1 MAALQGKRRGSG
13 AGRSRPAC
21 EPTPAGARIAIIGGG
36 PSGLTAALTLKKQGY
51 ANVTVFEANAEVGG
65 KVKTVVHDGRPYEMG
80 AIWFDKP
87 YATILALMK
96 EYGIRSEP
104 CELPVILEQ
113 GRCYTQIE
121 YAREKFGLAGFS
133 LAVLQFLRAAHTRFA
148 GAGEQGFTH
157 VDRALHREFDRF
169 TRNYDRDHLAGI
181 GPVVEVL
188 RPFLVGCGYGYF
200 ETTPA
205 MYYFKLAPW
214 IVQRSSLAQI
224 TGAPLVHRVADGWQS
239 MWRVIAADLPD
250 VRVATPVT
258 RVERSGAGVAGIH
271 VTAGGI
277 TKVFDRLIVTPN
289 PDVAGAFM
297 DFTPIEQDLFA
308 RVRYLPLAV
317 TLMTGGGLPHAFLK
331 DNQRP
336 ASIGHVVTIGKVFPS
351 ADVYTFYQNLPE
363 GMTRE
368 QAMALLH
375 ADVAA
380 LGGHVDAVIARDVWN
395 YFPHVSTANADAG
408 FYHDLEAL
416 QGDRAT
422 YYVNSLVAFED
433 VEHTA
438 AYARELVE
446 QRFRRVWGVRRAALE
461 VRQ

>member
-1 MAALQGKRRGSG
+1 MAALRGRRRRSR
-13 AGRSRPAC
+13 AGRSRPVC

-36 PSGLTAALTLKKQGY
+36 PSGLTAALTLKKLGY
-51 ANVTVFEANAEVGG
+51 TKVTVFEANADVGG

-87 YATILALMK
+87 YATVLSLMK

-104 CELPVILEQ
+104 CELPLILEQ
-113 GRCYTQIE
+113 GRRYTQVE

-133 LAVLQFLRAAHTRFA
+133 LAILQFLRAAYTRYA
-148 GAGEQGFTH
+148 GTAEQGFAH

-169 TRNYDRDHLAGI
+169 TRDYDRTHLAKI

-214 IVQRSSLAQI
+214 IVQRSTLAQL

-258 RVERSGAGVAGIH
+258 RVERSGDGVAGIQIS
-271 VTAGGI
+271 AGGI
-277 TKVFDRLIVTPN
+277 TEVFDRLIVTPN
-289 PDVAGAFM
+289 PDVANAFM
-297 DFTPIEQDLFA
+297 DFTAIEQNLFA
-308 RVRYLPLAV
+308 RVRYLRLAV
-317 TLMTGGGLPHAFLK
+317 TLMTGGNLPHAFLK

-336 ASIGHVVTIGKVFPS
+336 ESIGHVVSVGEVFPS
-351 ADVYTFYQNLPE
+351 AGVYTFYQNSPR
-363 GMTRE
+363 G
-368 QAMALLH
+368 
-375 ADVAA
+375 
-380 LGGHVDAVIARDVWN
+380 
-395 YFPHVSTANADAG
+395 
-408 FYHDLEAL
+408 
-416 QGDRAT
+416 
-422 YYVNSLVAFED
+422 
-433 VEHTA
+433 
-438 AYARELVE
+438 
-446 QRFRRVWGVRRAALE
+446 
-461 VRQ
+461 